1 MFSLWIR
8 SPQLSPQNHLS
19 QTALPSNGEAS
30 SRNDPYNR
38 DAVERS
44 RGEVGGGRSVDN
56 SVASNSQHRDFRA
69 DMISYRT
76 HNIQSR
82 DIKML
87 SEQTAAACTVE
98 DVREKTMNSKH
109 ASFDGADQE
118 NSNLRS
124 VNMTTLCKW
133 NNWMILLLTSSKY
146 ISLIRTGVILY
157 NCCTDEM
164 TRRINF
170 MH

>member
-1 MFSLWIR
+1 MLSLWSR

-19 QTALPSNGEAS
+19 ALPSNGEAS
-30 SRNDPYNR
+30 SRNHLYNR

-44 RGEVGGGRSVDN
+44 RGEVGGGRSVDI

-76 HNIQSR
+76 HNIQST
-82 DIKML
+82 DIRML

-98 DVREKTMNSKH
+98 DVREKTMSSKQP
-109 ASFDGADQE
+109 SFDRADQE

-124 VNMTTLCKW
+124 VKTTYMCK
-133 NNWMILLLTSSKY
+133 
-146 ISLIRTGVILY
+146 
-157 NCCTDEM
+157 
-164 TRRINF
+164 
-170 MH
+170 

>member
-1 MFSLWIR
+1 MPSLWIC
-8 SPQLSPQNHLS
+8 SPQLSPQNHLPR
-19 QTALPSNGEAS
+19 TALPSNGEAS

-44 RGEVGGGRSVDN
+44 RGEVGGGRSVDI

-69 DMISYRT
+69 EIISYRT

-82 DIKML
+82 DIRML

-98 DVREKTMNSKH
+98 DVREKTMNSEQ
-109 ASFDGADQE
+109 ASFVTADQD

-124 VNMTTLCKW
+124 VKTTH
-133 NNWMILLLTSSKY
+133 
-146 ISLIRTGVILY
+146 
-157 NCCTDEM
+157 
-164 TRRINF
+164 
-170 MH
+170 MHKQNT